1 MNIITMCRELLAIEQ
16 EFPNHC
22 VNFGKYYPQDFQME
36 TFVQMW
42 GNTSGGFEGIGGDM
56 MTSQRTY
63 VFIPEVD
70 EPCQVYFGG
79 MYAYSV
85 PVTDEKFLQDVRNRR
100 VAGCSKAKTT
110 YKNCYKI
117 G

>member
-1 MNIITMCRELLAIEQ
+1 MNIISMCRELLAIEQ

-42 GNTSGGFEGIGGDM
+42 GNTSGGFGGIGGDM

-70 EPCQVYFGG
+70 EPCQVYF
-79 MYAYSV
+79 ANAERWEN
-85 PVTDEKFLQDVRNRR
+85 TKIETLL
-100 VAGCSKAKTT
+100 
-110 YKNCYKI
+110 KNKK